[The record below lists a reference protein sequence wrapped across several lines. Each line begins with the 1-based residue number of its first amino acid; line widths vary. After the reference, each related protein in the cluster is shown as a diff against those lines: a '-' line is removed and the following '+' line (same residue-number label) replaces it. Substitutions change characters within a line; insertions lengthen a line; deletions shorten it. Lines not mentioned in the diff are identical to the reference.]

1 MSGSTCAGKM
11 AALLENA
18 ISSGLLA
25 ENPSLVYAKL
35 HASGERHCHVPSWGA
50 QVFFK
55 YSDVA
60 GVLRDPV
67 SYSNCGRV
75 VNHLKRAFPGKADGE
90 LKPLADHYS
99 QGLINSDPPD
109 HTRLRRLVQTAFLPR
124 TLENLRPQVEKI
136 CQTLLDRAEERGR
149 IEFVADFA
157 FLLPVTVIAEMLG
170 IPQDMREQFKGWSG
184 RIVEFMATPNP
195 SLEAM
200 RRSQAALLE
209 LREYFS
215 SVFRERRAQ
224 PGEDVISLLVT
235 AQMDGD
241 RLTEEE
247 LQSTCVTLLIGG
259 HETTTALLTSA
270 VWHLGT
276 RPELRRELSGDP
288 ARLPEAVEEFLR
300 YEPPFHRILRVAA
313 ADTECA
319 GVPVK
324 KGDTILLLL
333 GAANRDPEQFPD
345 PDTLNPRRAPNKH
358 VAFGYGIH
366 HCLGAGLARLE
377 APEALRQLVSRF
389 PNLRCEQTAPEWHD
403 GMVRAIRSLEIN
415 MR

>member
-1 MSGSTCAGKM
+1 MNDSTGELTV
-11 AALLENA
+11 LLENA
-18 ISSGLLA
+18 KSSGLLA
-25 ENPSLVYAKL
+25 ETPAPVYAKL
-35 HASGERHCHVPSWGA
+35 HASGTRHCHVPSWGA
-50 QVFFK
+50 PVFFK
-55 YSDVA
+55 YADVA
-60 GVLRDPV
+60 DILRNPV
-67 SYSNCGRV
+67 GFSNCGRV
-75 VNHLKRAFPGKADGE
+75 VNHLKRTFPGEADGE

-109 HTRLRRLVQTAFLPR
+109 HTRLRRLVQSAFLPR

-136 CQTLLDRAEERGR
+136 CRSLLDRAEERGR
-149 IEFVADFA
+149 MEFVADFA

-170 IPQDMREQFKGWSG
+170 IPQDMRDQFKNWSG

-209 LREYFS
+209 LREYFA

-224 PGEDVISLLVT
+224 PGGDVISLLVT

-270 VWHLGT
+270 AWHIGN
-276 RPELRRELSGDP
+276 RPELRRQLSGNSVL
-288 ARLPEAVEEFLR
+288 LPEAVEEFLR
-300 YEPPFHRILRVAA
+300 FEPPFHRILRVAA

-319 GVPVK
+319 GIPVR

-333 GAANRDPEQFPD
+333 GAANRDPEQFPE
-345 PDTLNPRRAPNKH
+345 PDTLNPRRSPNKH

-377 APEALRQLVSRF
+377 APEALRQLLLRF
-389 PNLRCEQTAPEWHD
+389 PNFRSDETAPEWHD
-403 GMVRAIRSLEIN
+403 GMVRAIRSLEIKI
-415 MR
+415 R